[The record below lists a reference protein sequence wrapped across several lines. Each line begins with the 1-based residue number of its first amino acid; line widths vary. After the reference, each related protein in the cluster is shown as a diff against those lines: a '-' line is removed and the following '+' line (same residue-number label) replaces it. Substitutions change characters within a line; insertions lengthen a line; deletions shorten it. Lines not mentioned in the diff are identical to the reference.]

1 MPMPIA
7 AKLMLLLPSLALAL
21 NPDGSP
27 KIHTVFCAECSNNF
41 DYKSIGVYWSHNVS
55 GMPGGVT
62 RLLACSKEQL
72 ARYKGLHLGPT
83 FVHENHGRIPYS
95 QTPNELGLPAGAK
108 LPHGARSSDS
118 SPSYNKPG
126 SIMHWVNEAEEAR
139 DVDYVLYIDADMLLR
154 KPMDPVALGVR
165 PGVVVSE
172 HVGYLDTGLRNG
184 LASEFLPDA
193 EGVEYA
199 RGDLDRGPRRAGD
212 VSGRKHS
219 AGGWYHFFHMS
230 DIRKIAHRWL
240 HYCRMMRLNP
250 QKYWRMIGPDGAPG
264 GVDHDIVT
272 GDSFVSHGQAPWIS
286 EMFGYVFA
294 AAEARLTHVL
304 TDGIVVYP
312 DDIGA
317 GRATEPYIIHY
328 GLHCKVGAFAFT
340 KYSHGGFDAVG
351 CTGKVFGDPPQP
363 KHLERLC
370 AETVL
375 TLNDAM
381 CDYYAKPHDHG
392 GCAHPMPDACP
403 AWKRPLAQGAC
414 EDTQDRCPEWAKMGE
429 CEKNPGFMSGGC
441 PRSCGGCDKPS
452 ATLEIPAWARGV
464 ALSEGHAPPQLR
476 AWDGRTARNWVEF
489 SPGLGVDAAQED
501 DTRWMDGVA
510 PAASVM
516 AATPARSR
524 LNVSALKAF
533 KAAEDGAAAD
543 AKADAPPK
551 KRKLRKPSTTA
562 TPATTAAAA
571 AAARDEALEGAKA
584 ELLQVQ
590 KALAEQRQQMRAL
603 EAEAATRSPAAA
615 RPAAAQP
622 AAVQPVAG
630 LAAAARPPKELSSL
644 TQRMALMW
652 GLMMSACV
660 AMVAMRMG
668 LCRGK
673 RKPRVGAARADGLR
687 SV

>member
-1 MPMPIA
+1 MPTA
-7 AKLMLLLPSLALAL
+7 LMLSLLPTLALAL
-21 NPDGSP
+21 NPDGTP

-72 ARYKGLHLGPT
+72 ARDASGLHLGPT

-363 KHLERLC
+363 KHL
-370 AETVL
+370 
-375 TLNDAM
+375 
-381 CDYYAKPHDHG
+381 G
-392 GCAHPMPDACP
+392 GCAP
-403 AWKRPLAQGAC
+403 R
-414 EDTQDRCPEWAKMGE
+414 RC
-429 CEKNPGFMSGGC
+429 S
-441 PRSCGGCDKPS
+441 RSTTRC
-452 ATLEIPAWARGV
+452 AT
-464 ALSEGHAPPQLR
+464 
-476 AWDGRTARNWVEF
+476 T
-489 SPGLGVDAAQED
+489 
-501 DTRWMDGVA
+501 T
-510 PAASVM
+510 
-516 AATPARSR
+516 RSR
-524 LNVSALKAF
+524 
-533 KAAEDGAAAD
+533 
-543 AKADAPPK
+543 
-551 KRKLRKPSTTA
+551 T
-562 TPATTAAAA
+562 TTAAAPTRCPTRAPRGSALSRRARARTRRTAAPSGRRWVSARRIRASCRAAARARAAAATSRRRRSRFPHGRAASPLGGARAA
-571 AAARDEALEGAKA
+571 AAAR
-584 ELLQVQ
+584 
-590 KALAEQRQQMRAL
+590 
-603 EAEAATRSPAAA
+603 
-615 RPAAAQP
+615 
-622 AAVQPVAG
+622 
-630 LAAAARPPKELSSL
+630 
-644 TQRMALMW
+644 
-652 GLMMSACV
+652 
-660 AMVAMRMG
+660 
-668 LCRGK
+668 
-673 RKPRVGAARADGLR
+673 VGRADGAQLGRVQPGARRRRRPRGRHPLDGRRRAGGVGDGRDACAVAAQRLR
-687 SV
+687 SQSVQGGGGRRGRRREGRRASEEAQAPQAEHDGDAGDDGGGGGGGARRGARGCESRAAAGAKGASGAATADEGARGGGGDAVAGGGAPGGGAAGGGSRRRGWRRGRQRSYRR

>member
-1 MPMPIA
+1 MPIA
-7 AKLMLLLPSLALAL
+7 AKLMLLFLPPLALAL
-21 NPDGSP
+21 NPDGTP

-72 ARYKGLHLGPT
+72 ARYMGLHLGPT

-154 KPMDPVALGVR
+154 LPMDPVKMGVKE
-165 PGVVVSE
+165 GVVVSE

-317 GRATEPYIIHY
+317 GRALSLIH
-328 GLHCKVGAFAFT
+328 
-340 KYSHGGFDAVG
+340 
-351 CTGKVFGDPPQP
+351 
-363 KHLERLC
+363 
-370 AETVL
+370 
-375 TLNDAM
+375 
-381 CDYYAKPHDHG
+381 
-392 GCAHPMPDACP
+392 
-403 AWKRPLAQGAC
+403 
-414 EDTQDRCPEWAKMGE
+414 
-429 CEKNPGFMSGGC
+429 
-441 PRSCGGCDKPS
+441 
-452 ATLEIPAWARGV
+452 I
-464 ALSEGHAPPQLR
+464 
-476 AWDGRTARNWVEF
+476 
-489 SPGLGVDAAQED
+489 
-501 DTRWMDGVA
+501 
-510 PAASVM
+510 
-516 AATPARSR
+516 
-524 LNVSALKAF
+524 
-533 KAAEDGAAAD
+533 
-543 AKADAPPK
+543 
-551 KRKLRKPSTTA
+551 
-562 TPATTAAAA
+562 
-571 AAARDEALEGAKA
+571 
-584 ELLQVQ
+584 
-590 KALAEQRQQMRAL
+590 
-603 EAEAATRSPAAA
+603 
-615 RPAAAQP
+615 
-622 AAVQPVAG
+622 
-630 LAAAARPPKELSSL
+630 
-644 TQRMALMW
+644 
-652 GLMMSACV
+652 
-660 AMVAMRMG
+660 
-668 LCRGK
+668 
-673 RKPRVGAARADGLR
+673 
-687 SV
+687 